1 MQSKAF
7 LLISAH
13 TLSIG
18 CHGVLE
24 LCLVILSDVTE
35 FWLSGA
41 ASGVVGFPTIFAC
54 LKGIFL
60 LYSLQLIYSDLEAS
74 FEIFLFSVS
83 HFIFNFTQ
91 SSVIP
96 QAKENAAF
104 YILFSL
110 ASGTLTKV
118 PQMQEEKSLQTGRP
132 LKHFPP
138 STSVALVIAILLAF
152 KLFSPPLSLSVSVC
166 GVCMPACACV
176 G

>member
-1 MQSKAF
+1 MSKR
-7 LLISAH
+7 H
-13 TLSIG
+13 
-18 CHGVLE
+18 
-24 LCLVILSDVTE
+24 
-35 FWLSGA
+35 
-41 ASGVVGFPTIFAC
+41 
-54 LKGIFL
+54 FL

-83 HFIFNFTQ
+83 RFIFNFTQ
-91 SSVIP
+91 SPVIP

-110 ASGTLTKV
+110 ASGTLTRV

-152 KLFSPPLSLSVSVC
+152 KLFSPRSLSPSPSLSVCV
-166 GVCMPACACV
+166 VCACLHV
-176 G
+176 HVWGSVRTQT